1 MRSLKVIDGK
11 VCIVKEVTANTS
23 LPTIKRELLF
33 SVEQLLCALEQRM
46 DHCVNA
52 LNEAI
57 EMDLVTEVTECQVFY
72 IDKSQ
77 SVRAFNIPSFDA
89 MENAVKKLKELD
101 ANEVAC
107 IPCETMAKDFTRVEL
122 NQMKKAIV
130 SRFGHWSDTASAL
143 EELEFYVTQKREC

>member
-1 MRSLKVIDGK
+1 MRSLKIIDGK
-11 VCIVKEVTANTS
+11 VCIVKEITPNNS

-33 SVEQLLCALEQRM
+33 SVEQLLCALEQRI

-57 EMDLVTEVTECQVFY
+57 EMDLVTQVTECQVFY
-72 IDKSQ
+72 IDKNQ

-89 MENAVKKLKELD
+89 MENAVKKLQEL
-101 ANEVAC
+101 AAIEVAC

-130 SRFGHWSDTASAL
+130 SYFECWSDTASAL
-143 EELEFYVTQKREC
+143 EELETYKRQKREC

>member
-77 SVRAFNIPSFDA
+77 SVRAFNIPSFEA
-89 MENAVKKLKELD
+89 MERAVKKLQELD
-101 ANEVAC
+101 VNEVAC
-107 IPCETMAKDFTRVEL
+107 IPCETMAKDFTCVES

-130 SRFGHWSDTASAL
+130 SHFGHWSDSASAL
-143 EELEFYVTQKREC
+143 EELEFYVTKEKL

>member
-1 MRSLKVIDGK
+1 MKSLKVIDGK
-11 VCIVKEVTANTS
+11 VCIVKEITANPS

-46 DHCVNA
+46 DHCINA
-52 LNEAI
+52 LHEAE
-57 EMDLVTEVTECQVFY
+57 EMDLVTQVTECQVFY
-72 IDKSQ
+72 IDKNQ
-77 SVRAFNIPSFDA
+77 SVRAFNIPSFQA
-89 MENAVKKLKELD
+89 MEQAVKKLQELD
-101 ANEVAC
+101 AHEVAC

-122 NQMKKAIV
+122 NQMKKAVV

>member
-1 MRSLKVIDGK
+1 MKSIHIIDGK
-11 VCIVKEVTANTS
+11 VCLVKEITQNNS
-23 LPTIKRELLF
+23 LPTIKRQLLF

-46 DHCVNA
+46 DHCINA
-52 LNEAI
+52 LHEAV
-57 EMDLVTEVTECQVFY
+57 ESDLVTKVTECQVFY
-72 IDKSQ
+72 IDKNQ

-89 MENAVKKLKELD
+89 MERAVNKLKELD

-107 IPCETMAKDFTRVEL
+107 IPCETMAQDFTRAEL

-143 EELEFYVTQKREC
+143 EELETYKLQKREC

>member
-23 LPTIKRELLF
+23 LPTIKLELLF

-46 DHCVNA
+46 DHCINA

-57 EMDLVTEVTECQVFY
+57 EMDLVTQVTECQVFY
-72 IDKSQ
+72 IDKNQ

-130 SRFGHWSDTASAL
+130 SSFGHWSDTASAL

>member
-46 DHCVNA
+46 DHCINA

-57 EMDLVTEVTECQVFY
+57 EMDLVTQVTACQVFY
-72 IDKSQ
+72 IDKNQ

-130 SRFGHWSDTASAL
+130 SRFEHWSDTASAL

>member
-1 MRSLKVIDGK
+1 MKSLKVIDGK
-11 VCIVKEVTANTS
+11 VCIVKEITANPS

-46 DHCVNA
+46 DHCINA
-52 LNEAI
+52 LHEAI
-57 EMDLVTEVTECQVFY
+57 EMDLVTQVTECQVFY
-72 IDKSQ
+72 IDKNQ

-89 MENAVKKLKELD
+89 MERAVNKLKELD
-101 ANEVAC
+101 AHEVSC

-143 EELEFYVTQKREC
+143 EELEFYVTQKRE

>member
-1 MRSLKVIDGK
+1 MHSIKVIDGK
-11 VCIVKEVTANTS
+11 VCIVKELTANTS

-33 SVEQLLCALEQRM
+33 SVKQLLRALEQRM

-52 LNEAI
+52 LNEAV
-57 EMDLVTEVTECQVFY
+57 EMDLVTQVTEYRVFY
-72 IDKSQ
+72 IDKNQ

-130 SRFGHWSDTASAL
+130 SHFGKWSDTASAL

>member
-57 EMDLVTEVTECQVFY
+57 EMDLVTQVTGCQVFY
-72 IDKSQ
+72 IGKNQ
-77 SVRAFNIPSFDA
+77 SVRAFNIPSFEA
-89 MENAVKKLKELD
+89 MERAVKKLQELD
-101 ANEVAC
+101 ANEIAY

-130 SRFGHWSDTASAL
+130 SYFECWSDTASAL
-143 EELEFYVTQKREC
+143 EELETYKLQKREC

>member
-1 MRSLKVIDGK
+1 MRSLKIIDGK

-23 LPTIKRELLF
+23 LPTIKRKLLF

-57 EMDLVTEVTECQVFY
+57 EMDLVTQVTECQVFY
-72 IDKSQ
+72 IDKNQ

-143 EELEFYVTQKREC
+143 EKLEFYVTQKREC

>member
-57 EMDLVTEVTECQVFY
+57 EMDLVTQVTECQVFY

-89 MENAVKKLKELD
+89 MENAVKKLQELN
-101 ANEVAC
+101 AHEVAY

-130 SRFGHWSDTASAL
+130 SHFGRWSDTASAL
-143 EELEFYVTQKREC
+143 EKLEFYVTQKREC

>member
-46 DHCVNA
+46 DHCINA

-57 EMDLVTEVTECQVFY
+57 EMDLVTQVTACQVFY
-72 IDKSQ
+72 IDKNQ